1 MMRIR
6 VNIPTVEPSDVE
18 NIKTALVENMSER
31 GKDHKIRSERIH
43 RQLDS
48 LTETDKANLRERRMP
63 GIIKARQARSA
74 GTNEMASFHSAL
86 GQLSSMPD
94 RKYTAILAD
103 AAARHIKPGV
113 PFIHVCINRL
123 RVRYVRVA
131 RSFSAIKQIL
141 SVHKVLGG
149 RKIMKLYVKS
159 RDVWVLYAKFNEGY
173 KHVAD
178 VFGLDLTNF
187 PDYVQEYIPREPRQ

>member
-1 MMRIR
+1 MRRIL
-6 VNIPTVEPSDVE
+6 TVLLFSCLLGAAQLMA
-18 NIKTALVENMSER
+18 I
-31 GKDHKIRSERIH
+31 DHK
-43 RQLDS
+43 
-48 LTETDKANLRERRMP
+48 
-63 GIIKARQARSA
+63 GIAH
-74 GTNEMASFHSAL
+74 FD
-86 GQLSSMPD
+86 LSPD
-94 RKYTAILAD
+94 RFPVIAGGSPTAILAD

>member
-1 MMRIR
+1 MRIR
-6 VNIPTVEPSDVE
+6 VKIPNVEQSVVE
-18 NIKTALVENMSER
+18 DIKTALVENMSER

-63 GIIKARQARSA
+63 GIIKARQSRRYKVDEVS
-74 GTNEMASFHSAL
+74 SFHSAI

-94 RKYTAILAD
+94 RKYNAILAD
-103 AAARHIKPGV
+103 AAARRIKPGV

-141 SVHKVLGG
+141 SIHKVLGG

-187 PDYVQEYIPREPRQ
+187 PEYVQEYIPREPRQ